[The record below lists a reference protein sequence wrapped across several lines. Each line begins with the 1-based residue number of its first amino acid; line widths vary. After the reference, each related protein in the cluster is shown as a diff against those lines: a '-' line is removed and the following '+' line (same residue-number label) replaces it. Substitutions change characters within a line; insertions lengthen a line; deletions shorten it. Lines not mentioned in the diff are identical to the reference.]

1 MTSVALNQ
9 YLKRLQA
16 HSILAD
22 EEQQAI
28 LSLQGETSAV
38 AARKDLVRP
47 GDHVDRAILV
57 CSGLLG
63 RYDLM
68 RDGSRQITA
77 LHVAGDLCDLH
88 SVVAPTTGWG
98 INALEDARIFTIPHN
113 VIRQLVAIY
122 PNLAMAFWR
131 DATLDA
137 SILAKWV
144 ANIGRKSALAR
155 IAHLLCEIGLRLEAA
170 GLGHHQS
177 FSLSLT
183 QEQIGDM
190 VGLTPVHVNRTIKAL
205 REQRVVTIVHGRVD
219 VLDWGQLTQVA
230 DFVPT
235 YLLPYRQHHLP
246 DAMADRRA
254 IHWRNGV

>member
-16 HSILAD
+16 HSVLAD
-22 EEQQAI
+22 DEQQAI
-28 LSLQGETSAV
+28 LTLPGETSTVV
-38 AARKDLVRP
+38 AHRELVRP
-47 GDHVDRAILV
+47 GDQVDRAILV
-57 CSGLLG
+57 CHGLLG

-77 LHVAGDLCDLH
+77 LHVPGDLCDLH

-98 INALEDARIFTIPHN
+98 INALEDAGIYTIPHN
-113 VIRQLVAIY
+113 AIRQLVTVY
-122 PNLAMAFWR
+122 PNLAMVFWR

-170 GLGHHQS
+170 GLGHHKN
-177 FSLSLT
+177 FALSLT

-190 VGLTPVHVNRTIKAL
+190 VGLTPVHENRTIKAL
-205 REQRVVTIVHGRVD
+205 REQRLVTIVHGRVD
-219 VLDWGQLTQVA
+219 VLDWGQLTLIA

-246 DAMADRRA
+246 DATADRRV
-254 IHWRNGV
+254 IHWRNGA